1 MATRSWILLL
11 LDSRRQSLGA
21 LVILSAFACLT
32 LAYGVSAL
40 PFFELG
46 AFAAGLVVAEGD
58 SWGWPWVAGI
68 RAVALARTL
77 RRAVPLLI
85 GGVDAAGGSTISIRR
100 RLTGFLAKRSKFS
113 EKIQKIIDLRAL
125 LTRKFLRTPVLWGV
139 TTPAPA

>member
-11 LDSRRQSLGA
+11 LDARRRSLGA
-21 LVILSAFACLT
+21 VAVLAFFGILT
-32 LAYGVSAL
+32 LAHGATAL
-40 PFFELG
+40 PFFGLG
-46 AFAAGLVVAEGD
+46 VLVAALVVAED
-58 SWGWPWVAGI
+58 DPWGWPWAAEV
-68 RAVALARTL
+68 RARALARTL

-100 RLTGFLAKRSKFS
+100 RLAGFLAKRSKFS

-125 LTRKFLRTPVLWGV
+125 LTRKFLRTPVFRGV